1 MKKILIFTFIGFFG
15 LLAAANVL
23 MSQQTKQLSD
33 ITLTV
38 YQAQAGDDE
47 GGGEGGGEINGNILF
62 NGLNNIAV
70 HGRTDGMI
78 SANTPLLGEKVVK
91 DIRTDI
97 LHPAPNL

>member
-47 GGGEGGGEINGNILF
+47 GGGEGGGDQWKYPLQWIEEYCGTSPERWNDKCTHTC
-62 NGLNNIAV
+62 V
-70 HGRTDGMI
+70 GRESCEGYPDGYT
-78 SANTPLLGEKVVK
+78 TPC
-91 DIRTDI
+91 T
-97 LHPAPNL
+97 